1 MQAGHLEQIASTTQQ
16 QLVSMKAVC
25 NAMLAQV
32 DRVGS
37 QLSQKEEEVF
47 ELRSKLQKL
56 P

>member
-1 MQAGHLEQIASTTQQ
+1 MQAGHLEHITSTAQQ
-16 QLVSMKAVC
+16 QLESMKAVC

-37 QLSQKEEEVF
+37 QLANKEDEVL